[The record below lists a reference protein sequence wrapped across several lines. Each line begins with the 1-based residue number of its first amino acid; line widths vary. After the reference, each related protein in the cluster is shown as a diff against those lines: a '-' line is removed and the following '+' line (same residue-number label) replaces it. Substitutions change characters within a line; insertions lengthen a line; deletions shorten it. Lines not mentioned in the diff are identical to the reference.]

1 MLLIRSFCGN
11 GGFGMLLAV
20 DVGNSNIS
28 VGVFCFTDARMPEIV
43 CHFKFGTRTII
54 HRMSCARR
62 SMVFCAALT
71 PCRSMQPLYHPL
83 YRR

>member
-43 CHFKFGTRTII
+43 CHFKFGTHNYTPDELCATIDGFL
-54 HRMSCARR
+54 RR
-62 SMVFCAALT
+62 FDAVSLHAAVV
-71 PCRSMQPLYHPL
+71 
-83 YRR
+83 